1 MIGAV
6 GVRQAAA
13 IGVGAIVAI
22 AACSIWF
29 VRAGGDVPPPPP
41 ELVDRLLADPVFV
54 GLDIPTLERLATSA
68 ASVDLPA
75 GVRVVAEG
83 DIGTD
88 YFLVIDGSL
97 TVCRADVTMN
107 QLGAGDSFGERSP

>member
-1 MIGAV
+1 MC
-6 GVRQAAA
+6 RHRRPSWST
-13 IGVGAIVAI
+13 
-22 AACSIWF
+22 ACSPTRFSSASIS
-29 VRAGGDVPPPPP
+29 PP
-41 ELVDRLLADPVFV
+41 
-54 GLDIPTLERLATSA
+54 LERLATSA